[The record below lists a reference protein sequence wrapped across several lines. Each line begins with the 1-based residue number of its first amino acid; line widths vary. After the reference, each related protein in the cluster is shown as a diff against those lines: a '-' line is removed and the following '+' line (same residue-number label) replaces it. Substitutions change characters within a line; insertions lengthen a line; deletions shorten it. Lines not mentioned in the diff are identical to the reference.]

1 MNGYKNKEY
10 FLLNI
15 DTKTASVIL
24 AAGRGSRMKGYEGN
38 KTILPLIQGHSPYE
52 GSRPILINI
61 IDSLPSGPKSVVV
74 NYKKE
79 DVMDVTH
86 NLGIIYCEQPVL
98 NGTGGGLLA
107 ARRFLEGLPCN
118 QVIITMGDVPFVK
131 RSTYKTLVKNLA
143 NSNLVVLGFRPKSK
157 KQYGI
162 LEVEREKVRRIIEWK
177 YWKSFTE
184 DKQQS
189 YRICNSGI
197 YAAKK
202 DDLLKYLSVLASRP
216 HIVHKEINGKLKEV
230 EEFFVTDLVEYM
242 NDDGLTVSF
251 VEAAHEEEVMG
262 IDDLNALKKAREI
275 FRYRML

>member
-1 MNGYKNKEY
+1 
-10 FLLNI
+10 LNI

-38 KTILPLIQGHSPYE
+38 KTILPLIQGKSPYE

-86 NLGIIYCEQPVL
+86 NLDITYCEQRVL

-107 ARRFLEGLPCN
+107 AHQFLEDQPCN
-118 QVIITMGDVPFVK
+118 QIIITMGDVPFVK
-131 RSTYKTLVKNLA
+131 RSTYETLVKNLA
-143 NSNLVVLGFRPKSK
+143 GSSLVVLGFRPKSK

-216 HIVHKEINGKLKEV
+216 HIVHKEINGKLREV

-242 NDDGLTVSF
+242 NDDALTVSF
-251 VEAAHEEEVMG
+251 VEVAHEEEVMG

-275 FRYRML
+275 FRARMLYA

>member
-1 MNGYKNKEY
+1 MNGYENKEY

-184 DKQQS
+184 NKQQS

-251 VEAAHEEEVMG
+251 VEAAQEDEVMG
-262 IDDLNALKKAREI
+262 IDDLNALKKAQEI
-275 FRYRML
+275 FRSGML

>member
-1 MNGYKNKEY
+1 VNGYKNKEY

-251 VEAAHEEEVMG
+251 VEAAQEEEVMG
-262 IDDLNALKKAREI
+262 IDDLNALKKAQEI
-275 FRYRML
+275 FRSGML